1 MTIVYPKLSSEAD
14 VVIIKARKGGKVGLK
29 THTLI
34 VMDEEGNYTQT
45 YKEMY
50 K

>member
-1 MTIVYPKLSSEAD
+1 MRSFVGALSSEAD

-50 K
+50 Q